1 MSGVRPNL
9 RSRLIPYNERIV
21 TLVDNK
27 LDLDQKKVDLAR
39 DTAGKIAD
47 RLHSWIGDY
56 TTTTTERAA
65 ARLLGIDGV
74 DKEGVPLANVMV
86 EKLHRAGLLDRGLVP
101 WLARA
106 VVARE
111 ESPLDIAEALA
122 DGKFEISVIPEIPAE
137 RWREIADTLAE
148 EAAAKIRATRAKRER
163 IIQKA
168 AEPNKPL
175 LYVIV
180 ATGNVYEDALQA
192 KAAAL
197 QGADIVAVIR
207 HTGQSLLDYVP
218 YGPTT
223 EGFGGTYAT
232 QENFRIVR
240 KALDEAGEETGR
252 YIQLVNYA
260 SGLCMPEI
268 SVMGAFERLDMM
280 LNDSMYG
287 ILFRDINMKRTF
299 IDQHFS
305 RMINAYAGIIINTG
319 EDNYL
324 TTADAYE
331 NGHTVLASQFINEQL
346 AIRSGLKEE
355 QIGLGHAFEI
365 DPAMEDGLLMEIA
378 QAQLCRE
385 LFPRSPL
392 KYMPPTKHITG
403 DIFKTYLINGMFNLV
418 SVLTGQEIQL
428 LGMLTEAIHT
438 PFISDRYLSIANG
451 QYVFNT
457 ARGLGDELFFKK
469 GGRIQARAE
478 KLLDDACEMLQEIE
492 KIGLEAA
499 MGKGFFADI
508 KRTPDGGKGGSGV
521 VEKHDQYYNP
531 FIDLFIN
538 NTASAGRRLF

>member
-1 MSGVRPNL
+1 M
-9 RSRLIPYNERIV
+9 EH
-21 TLVDNK
+21 K
-27 LDLDQKKVDLAR
+27 LNLDQQKVDLAR
-39 DTAGKIAD
+39 ATAAKIAE

-74 DKEGVPLANVMV
+74 DHEDVPLPNVMV
-86 EKLHRAGLLDRGLVP
+86 DKLHREGILDRGLIP
-101 WLARA
+101 WLSMA
-106 VVARE
+106 VVSRN
-111 ESPLDIAEALA
+111 ESPQGIAEALA
-122 DGKFEISVIPEIPAE
+122 AGKLEVSEIPALPE
-137 RWREIADTLAE
+137 DKWMVVADSLAE
-148 EAAAKIRATRAKRER
+148 EGAAKIRATRAKREE
-163 IIQKA
+163 IKKKA
-168 AEPNKPL
+168 SPSGKPM

-180 ATGNVYEDALQA
+180 ATGDVYEDAVQA

-218 YGPTT
+218 YGPTA

-268 SVMGAFERLDMM
+268 SVMGAIERLDMM
-280 LNDSMYG
+280 LNDAMYG

-324 TTADAYE
+324 TTADAFE
-331 NGHTVLASQFINEQL
+331 QGHTVLASQFINEQL
-346 AIRSGLKEE
+346 GLRSGLKEE
-355 QIGLGHAFEI
+355 QMGLGHAFEI
-365 DPAMEDGLLMEIA
+365 DPTMEDGLMMEIA

-392 KYMPPTKHITG
+392 KYMPPTKHVTG

-418 SVLTGQEIQL
+418 SVLTDQEIQL

-438 PFISDRYLSIANG
+438 PFISDRYLSIANAH
-451 QYVFNT
+451 YIFNT
-457 ARGLGDELFFKK
+457 ARGLGTDIMFKD
-469 GGRIQARAE
+469 GGRIQQRAE
-478 KLLDDACEMLQEIE
+478 KLLNEACDMLQDIE
-492 KIGLEAA
+492 KIGLETA
-499 MGKGFFADI
+499 MEKGYFADI
-508 KRTPDGGKGGSGV
+508 KRSIDGGKGSSGV
-521 VEKHDQYYNP
+521 LKKAPGYYNP
-531 FIDLFIN
+531 FMKLFMN
-538 NTASAGRRLF
+538 GTTGEEGRLS

>member
-1 MSGVRPNL
+1 VDKKLNL
-9 RSRLIPYNERIV
+9 E
-21 TLVDNK
+21 
-27 LDLDQKKVDLAR
+27 QKKVDLAR
-39 DTAGKIAD
+39 NTAAKIAD
-47 RLHSWIGDY
+47 QLHSWIGQY

-74 DKEGVPLANVMV
+74 DRGDVPLANVMV
-86 EKLHRAGLLDRGLVP
+86 DKLQQADCLDKGLVP

-106 VVARE
+106 VAARE
-111 ESPLDIAEALA
+111 EAPQEIAEKMA
-122 DGKFEISVIPEIPAE
+122 DGQLAVDEIPDLPAE
-137 RWREIADTLAE
+137 QWREIADKLAE
-148 EAAAKIRATRAKRER
+148 EAAEKIRGTRKKRE
-163 IIQKA
+163 QKMQEA
-168 AEPNKPL
+168 MPPNKPL

-180 ATGNVYEDALQA
+180 ATGNVYEDAIQA

-218 YGPTT
+218 YGPTS

-240 KALDEAGEETGR
+240 EALDEAGEETGR

-324 TTADAYE
+324 TTADAFE
-331 NGHTVLASQFINEQL
+331 QGHTVLASQFINEQL
-346 AIRSGLKEE
+346 GLRSGLKEE
-355 QIGLGHAFEI
+355 QMGLGHAFEI
-365 DPAMEDGLLMEIA
+365 SPSMEDGLLMEIA

-385 LFPRSPL
+385 LFPNSPL
-392 KYMPPTKHITG
+392 KYMPPTKHVTG
-403 DIFKTYLINGMFNLV
+403 DIFKTYLVNGMFNLV

-438 PFISDRYLSIANG
+438 PFISDRYLSIANS
-451 QYVFNT
+451 QYIFNN
-457 ARGLGDELFFKK
+457 ARHLGDEIFFKE
-469 GGRIQARAE
+469 GGKIQSRAE
-478 KLLDDACEMLQEIE
+478 KLLDDACDMLQEIE

-499 MGKGFFADI
+499 MEQGFFADI
-508 KRTPDGGKGGSGV
+508 KRSQQGGKGGSGV
-521 VEKHDQYYNP
+521 IEKHRDYYNP
-531 FIDLFIN
+531 FMDIFLN
-538 NTASAGRRLF
+538 GAEAGKGGQS

>member
-1 MSGVRPNL
+1 VNP
-9 RSRLIPYNERIV
+9 V
-21 TLVDNK
+21 KNK

-39 DTAGKIAD
+39 ETAGRIAD
-47 RLHSWIGDY
+47 KLHSWIGDY

-65 ARLLGIDGV
+65 ARLLGIDGI
-74 DKEGVPLANVMV
+74 DRAEIPLANVMV
-86 EKLHRAGLLDRGLVP
+86 DKLQQAGILDRGLVP

-106 VVARE
+106 VIARE
-111 ESPLDIAEALA
+111 ESPQEVAESLA
-122 DGKFEISVIPEIPAE
+122 KGELEVSAVPDFPEE
-137 RWREIADTLAE
+137 KWREIADMMAG
-148 EAAAKIRATRAKRER
+148 EAAEKIKITRANREEMIR
-163 IIQKA
+163 NA
-168 AEPNKPL
+168 AAPNKPM

-180 ATGNVYEDALQA
+180 ATGNVYEDAVQA

-240 KALDEAGEETGR
+240 RALDEAGEETGR

-268 SVMGAFERLDMM
+268 SVMGAIERLDMM
-280 LNDSMYG
+280 LNDAMYG
-287 ILFRDINMKRTF
+287 VLFRDINMRRTF

-324 TTADAYE
+324 TTADAFEKGY
-331 NGHTVLASQFINEQL
+331 TVLASQFINEQL
-346 AIRSGLKEE
+346 ALRSGLREE
-355 QIGLGHAFEI
+355 QMGLGHAFEI
-365 DPAMEDGLLMEIA
+365 NPRMEDGLLMEIA

-392 KYMPPTKHITG
+392 KYMPPTKRVTG
-403 DIFKTYLINGMFNLV
+403 DIFNTYLINGMFNLV

-438 PFISDRYLSIANG
+438 PFISDRYLSIANS
-451 QYVFNT
+451 QYVFNN
-457 ARGLGDELFFKK
+457 ARHLGEEISFTP
-469 GGRIQARAE
+469 GGRIQTRAAS
-478 KLLDDACEMLQEIE
+478 LLDDACDMLQEIE
-492 KIGLEAA
+492 KIGGLEIA
-499 MGKGFFADI
+499 MERGLFADI
-508 KRTPDGGKGGSGV
+508 RRSREGGKGGSGV
-521 VEKHDQYYNP
+521 LKKDNRYYNP
-531 FIDLFIN
+531 FISLFLN
-538 NTASAGRRLF
+538 QPLSTEGRLA

>member
-1 MSGVRPNL
+1 M
-9 RSRLIPYNERIV
+9 E
-21 TLVDNK
+21 NK
-27 LDLDQKKVDLAR
+27 LDLDRKKVDLAR
-39 DTAGKIAD
+39 ETAGQIAEK
-47 RLHSWIGDY
+47 LHSWIGSY

-74 DKEGVPLANVMV
+74 DKGGVPLANVMIDR
-86 EKLHRAGLLDRGLVP
+86 LQQAGILDRGVVP

-106 VVARE
+106 IVARQ
-111 ESPLDIAEALA
+111 ESPQQVAEALA
-122 DGKFEISVIPEIPAE
+122 AGKLEVTAVDDLPEDK
-137 RWREIADTLAE
+137 WRETADKMAG
-148 EAAAKIRATRAKRER
+148 EAAEKIRATRARREEM
-163 IIQKA
+163 IKNA
-168 AEPNKPL
+168 APPSKPL

-180 ATGNVYEDALQA
+180 ATGNVYEDAVQA

-240 KALDEAGEETGR
+240 RALDEAGEETGR

-268 SVMGAFERLDMM
+268 SAMGAIERLDMM
-280 LNDSMYG
+280 LNDAMYG

-324 TTADAYE
+324 TTADAFEQGY
-331 NGHTVLASQFINEQL
+331 TVLASQFINEQL
-346 AIRSGLKEE
+346 ALRSGLKEE
-355 QIGLGHAFEI
+355 QMGLGHAFEI
-365 DPAMEDGLLMEIA
+365 NPQMEDGLLMEIA

-392 KYMPPTKHITG
+392 KYMPPTKHVTG
-403 DIFKTYLINGMFNLV
+403 DIFKTYLVNGMYNLV

-438 PFISDRYLSIANG
+438 PFISDRYLSIANSR
-451 QYVFNT
+451 YVFNN
-457 ARGLGDELFFKK
+457 ARHLGDELLFTP
-469 GGRIQARAE
+469 GGKIQARAS
-478 KLLDDACEMLQEIE
+478 KLLDDACDMLLEIK
-492 KIGLEAA
+492 KIGLETA
-499 MGKGFFADI
+499 MEKGLFADI
-508 KRTPDGGKGGSGV
+508 KRARDGGKGSSGV
-521 VEKHDQYYNP
+521 VSKHEQYYNP
-531 FIDLFIN
+531 FFDLFLN
-538 NTASAGRRLF
+538 HSVPVEGRLS

>member
-1 MSGVRPNL
+1 MN
-9 RSRLIPYNERIV
+9 
-21 TLVDNK
+21 
-27 LDLDQKKVDLAR
+27 LDQTKVNLAR
-39 DTAGKIAD
+39 ETAGKIAD

-74 DKEGVPLANVMV
+74 DQAGVPLANVMV
-86 EKLHRAGLLDRGLVP
+86 EKLEQAGILSSGLVP
-101 WLARA
+101 WLSRA
-106 VVARE
+106 VVVRN
-111 ESPLDIAEALA
+111 ESPQKIAEDLA
-122 DGKFEISVIPEIPAE
+122 DGKFSANDVSSLPEDK
-137 RWREIADTLAE
+137 WKVVADTLAA
-148 EAAAKIRATRAKRER
+148 EAAAKIKSVRSRREEM
-163 IIQKA
+163 KTNA
-168 AEPNKPL
+168 APSGKPM

-180 ATGNVYEDALQA
+180 ATGNVYEDAVQA

-252 YIQLVNYA
+252 YINLVNYA

-268 SVMGAFERLDMM
+268 SAMGAIERLDMM

-287 ILFRDINMKRTF
+287 ILFRDINMRRTF
-299 IDQHFS
+299 FDQHFS

-324 TTADAYE
+324 TTADAFDKGY
-331 NGHTVLASQFINEQL
+331 TVLASQFINEQL
-346 AIRSGLKEE
+346 ALRSGLKEE
-355 QIGLGHAFEI
+355 QMGLGHAFEI
-365 DPAMEDGLLMEIA
+365 NPEMEDGLLMEIA

-385 LFPRSPL
+385 LFPKSPL
-392 KYMPPTKHITG
+392 KYMPPTKHVTG
-403 DIFKTYLINGMFNLV
+403 DIFKTYLINGMYNLV

-438 PFISDRYLSIANG
+438 PFISDRYLSIANSK
-451 QYVFNT
+451 YIFNN
-457 ARGLGDELFFKK
+457 ARHLGEEVLFAE
-469 GGRIQARAE
+469 GGKIQDRARY
-478 KLLDDACEMLQEIE
+478 LLDQACKMLLKIE
-492 KIGLEAA
+492 DISLETA
-499 MGKGFFADI
+499 MEEGMFADI
-508 KRTPDGGKGGSGV
+508 KRPRDGGKGGSGV
-521 VEKHDQYYNP
+521 IERAEDYYNP
-531 FIDLFIN
+531 FFKLFLN
-538 NTASAGRRLF
+538 GLASDEGRAS

>member
-1 MSGVRPNL
+1 M
-9 RSRLIPYNERIV
+9 
-21 TLVDNK
+21 DNK
-27 LDLDQKKVDLAR
+27 LDLDLVKIDLAR
-39 DTAGKIAD
+39 ETAGKIAD

-74 DKEGVPLANVMV
+74 DEGGVPLANIMV
-86 EKLHRAGLLDRGLVP
+86 DKLDQAGILDRGIVP

-106 VVARE
+106 VVALE
-111 ESPLDIAEALA
+111 DSPQDIALALA
-122 DGKFEISVIPEIPAE
+122 HEKLDVLSIPDMANDK
-137 RWREIADTLAE
+137 WREIADALAQ
-148 EAAAKIRATRAKRER
+148 EAAARIRATREKREE
-163 IIQKA
+163 IIKNS
-168 AEPNKPL
+168 AESKKPL

-180 ATGNVYEDALQA
+180 ATGNVYEDAVQA

-252 YIQLVNYA
+252 YIRLVNYA

-268 SVMGAFERLDMM
+268 SVMGAVERLDMM
-280 LNDSMYG
+280 LNDAMYG

-331 NGHTVLASQFINEQL
+331 QGHTVLASQFINEQL
-346 AIRSGLKEE
+346 ALRSGLKQE

-365 DPAMEDGLLMEIA
+365 DPSMEDGLLMEIA
-378 QAQLCRE
+378 QAQL
-385 LFPRSPL
+385 
-392 KYMPPTKHITG
+392 
-403 DIFKTYLINGMFNLV
+403 
-418 SVLTGQEIQL
+418 
-428 LGMLTEAIHT
+428 
-438 PFISDRYLSIANG
+438 
-451 QYVFNT
+451 
-457 ARGLGDELFFKK
+457 
-469 GGRIQARAE
+469 
-478 KLLDDACEMLQEIE
+478 
-492 KIGLEAA
+492 
-499 MGKGFFADI
+499 
-508 KRTPDGGKGGSGV
+508 
-521 VEKHDQYYNP
+521 
-531 FIDLFIN
+531 
-538 NTASAGRRLF
+538 

>member
-1 MSGVRPNL
+1 M
-9 RSRLIPYNERIV
+9 
-21 TLVDNK
+21 DNK
-27 LDLDQKKVDLAR
+27 LDLDLVKVDLAR
-39 DTAGKIAD
+39 ETAGKIAD

-74 DKEGVPLANVMV
+74 DEGGVPLANIMAD
-86 EKLHRAGLLDRGLVP
+86 KLDQAGILDRGIVP

-106 VVARE
+106 VVALE
-111 ESPLDIAEALA
+111 DSPQDIALALA
-122 DGKFEISVIPEIPAE
+122 HEKLDVLSIPDMANDK
-137 RWREIADTLAE
+137 WREIADALAQ
-148 EAAAKIRATRAKRER
+148 EAAARIRATRAKREE
-163 IIQKA
+163 IIQNS
-168 AEPNKPL
+168 AEPKKPL
-175 LYVIV
+175 RYVIV
-180 ATGNVYEDALQA
+180 ATGNVYEDAVQA

-252 YIQLVNYA
+252 YIRLVNYA

-268 SVMGAFERLDMM
+268 SVMGAIERLDMM
-280 LNDSMYG
+280 LNDAMYG

-331 NGHTVLASQFINEQL
+331 QGHTVLASQFINEQL
-346 AIRSGLKEE
+346 ALRSGLKQE

-365 DPAMEDGLLMEIA
+365 DPSMEDGLLMEIA

-385 LFPRSPL
+385 LFPRSPM
-392 KYMPPTKHITG
+392 KYMPPTKHVTG

-438 PFISDRYLSIANG
+438 PFISDRYLSIANS
-451 QYVFNT
+451 QYIFNN
-457 ARGLGDELFFKK
+457 ARSLGNEIFFKE
-469 GGRIQARAE
+469 GGRIQSRAAQ
-478 KLLDDACEMLQEIE
+478 LLNEACNMLREVE
-492 KIGLEAA
+492 EIGLEKA
-499 MGKGFFADI
+499 MEKGFFADI
-508 KRTPDGGKGGSGV
+508 KRSPEGGKGSSGV
-521 VEKHDQYYNP
+521 IEKHVDYYNP
-531 FIDLFIN
+531 FIDLFMN
-538 NTASAGRRLF
+538 NSVLA